1 MTRSAGWVAA
11 KFDRRAPRYDQSTM
25 HRWQAEQAV
34 DFLAPASGQRILD
47 VATGT
52 GLAAR
57 AAAARLGS
65 RGAVIGVDISA
76 GMLRQAQQAPG
87 ERRCWF
93 VRADAAAAPFP
104 AGVFD
109 AVLCVA
115 AVPYFSDLVGVLRE
129 WRRVCRRQ
137 AQAVVT
143 VPAADGIPP
152 WRALGQAAAGEGLPL
167 ADPSGPLAD
176 SQQRAWALA
185 AAGWACEQVREVVF
199 EQPRDD
205 PQAAFRRIVDSGLVE
220 PLRTASKQIQQRVW
234 ARFETLYH
242 AESIEAHRTLLLRP
256 VMLRARPGAA

>member
-1 MTRSAGWVAA
+1 MTRSARWVAA
-11 KFDRRAPRYDQSTM
+11 TFDRRAPRYDLSAM
-25 HRWQAEQAV
+25 HRWQAELAV
-34 DFLAPASGQRILD
+34 EFLAPVPGQRILD

-104 AGVFD
+104 AEVFD

-115 AVPYFSDLVGVLRE
+115 AVPYFADLARVLRE
-129 WRRVCRRQ
+129 WRRVCRPQ
-137 AQAVVT
+137 AQAVVS

-152 WRALGQAAAGEGLPL
+152 WRALRQAAAGEGLPL

-176 SQQRAWALA
+176 SQQRARTLA
-185 AAGWACEQVREVVF
+185 AAGWTCEQVRQVVF
-199 EQPRDD
+199 EQPRED
-205 PQAAFRRIVDSGLVE
+205 PQAAFRRIVDSGLAE
-220 PLRTASKQIQQRVW
+220 PLRSASKQVQQPVW
-234 ARFETLYH
+234 ARFETLYR
-242 AESIEAHRTLLLRP
+242 AESLEAHRTLLLRLAVP
-256 VMLRARPGAA
+256 AA

>member
-1 MTRSAGWVAA
+1 MTRSARWVAA
-11 KFDRRAPRYDQSTM
+11 NFDRRAPSYDQSRM

-34 DFLAPASGQRILD
+34 DLLAPAPGQRILD

-52 GLAAR
+52 GLAAQ

-65 RGAVIGVDISA
+65 SGAVIGVDISA
-76 GMLRQAQQAPG
+76 GMLRQAQRPPG

-104 AGVFD
+104 AAVFD

-115 AVPYFSDLVGVLRE
+115 AVPYFSDLVLVLRE
-129 WRRVCRRQ
+129 WRRVCRPQ

-152 WRALGQAAAGEGLPL
+152 WRALRQAAAGEGLPL

-176 SQQRAWALA
+176 SQQRVRALA
-185 AAGWACEQVREVVF
+185 AAGWACDQVREVVF

-205 PQAAFRRIVDSGLVE
+205 PRAAFRLIVDSGLVE
-220 PLRTASKQIQQRVW
+220 PLRTASTQARQRVW
-234 ARFETLYH
+234 ARFETLYR
-242 AESIEAHRTLLLRP
+242 AESIEAHRTLLLRLAVP
-256 VMLRARPGAA
+256 AA

>member
-1 MTRSAGWVAA
+1 MTRSARWVAA
-11 KFDRRAPRYDQSTM
+11 TFDRRAPSYDQSTM

-34 DFLAPASGQRILD
+34 EFLAPTPGQRILD

-104 AGVFD
+104 AEVFD

-115 AVPYFSDLVGVLRE
+115 AVPYFSDLVLALRE
-129 WRRVCRRQ
+129 WRRVSRPH

-152 WRALGQAAAGEGLPL
+152 WRALRHAAASEGLPL
-167 ADPSGPLAD
+167 ADPSGPLVD
-176 SQQRAWALA
+176 SQQRARALA
-185 AAGWACEQVREVVF
+185 AAGWACDQVREVVF

-205 PQAAFRRIVDSGLVE
+205 PQAAFRLIVDSGLVE
-220 PLRTASKQIQQRVW
+220 PLRTASKQVRQRVW
-234 ARFETLYH
+234 AHFETLYR
-242 AESIEAHRTLLLRP
+242 AESIEAHRTLLLRLA
-256 VMLRARPGAA
+256 VSAA